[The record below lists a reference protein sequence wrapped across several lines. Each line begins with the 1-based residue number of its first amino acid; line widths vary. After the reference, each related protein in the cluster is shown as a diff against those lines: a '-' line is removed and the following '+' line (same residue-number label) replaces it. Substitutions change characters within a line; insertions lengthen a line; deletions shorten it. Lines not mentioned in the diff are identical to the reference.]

1 MITNKVIHCFQIRYP
16 IISLIYYDSPKKVPT
31 VCFLVEDVL
40 TNLCSQYI
48 NDNTLNAYLKL
59 RYSGI
64 IVFNYVERND
74 YIGQASMMFNFQ
86 PKMSM
91 ENNSTTKD
99 KDVPITVFVTYSVVM
114 PILCI
119 IGIIGNSLS
128 IVILSRKTLKKS
140 IIYAYLKGM

>member
-1 MITNKVIHCFQIRYP
+1 
-16 IISLIYYDSPKKVPT
+16 
-31 VCFLVEDVL
+31 
-40 TNLCSQYI
+40 
-48 NDNTLNAYLKL
+48 
-59 RYSGI
+59 
-64 IVFNYVERND
+64 
-74 YIGQASMMFNFQ
+74 MMFNFQ
-86 PKMSM
+86 PKMSIV
-91 ENNSTTKD
+91 NNSTYRN

>member
-1 MITNKVIHCFQIRYP
+1 M
-16 IISLIYYDSPKKVPT
+16 
-31 VCFLVEDVL
+31 
-40 TNLCSQYI
+40 
-48 NDNTLNAYLKL
+48 LK
-59 RYSGI
+59 
-64 IVFNYVERND
+64 YVDRND
-74 YIGQASMMFNFQ
+74 YLGQASMMLNFQ
-86 PKMSM
+86 PNMSI
-91 ENNSTTKD
+91 ENNSTYKN

>member
-1 MITNKVIHCFQIRYP
+1 MYYFPTRQI
-16 IISLIYYDSPKKVPT
+16 IISLIYYDLSKKVYT
-31 VCFLVEDVL
+31 ICFLVGDVS
-40 TNLCSQYI
+40 TNQYI
-48 NDNTLNAYLKL
+48 KDKTFIAHLKL
-59 RYSGI
+59 RYSWI
-64 IVFNYVERND
+64 IVLKYVDRND
-74 YIGQASMMFNFQ
+74 YLGQVWMMLHFQ
-86 PKMSM
+86 QEMSM
-91 ENNSTTKD
+91 ENNSTVKG